1 MGEFIVAPKFP
12 QPTHY
17 SVFIRDLKLPCSS
30 MNDVLTLSV
39 GLKVDVPPD
48 LLADRYRFVVC
59 YDRVVQ
65 AAKAFADDEE
75 IANLLQLGERIAQ
88 RCLDDKRVC
97 EVSIALT
104 PVDEHGSGTGGIEL
118 HRARLGNAIHNH
130 TPVRIVA
137 NA

>member
-1 MGEFIVAPKFP
+1 MAPKFP

-17 SVFIRDLKLPCSS
+17 SVFIRDLKLPRGS

-39 GLKVDVPPD
+39 ELKVDVPPD

-59 YDRVVQ
+59 YDRVVKG
-65 AAKAFADDEE
+65 AKAFADDEE
-75 IANLLQLGERIAQ
+75 IVNLLQLGERIAEH
-88 RCLDDKRVC
+88 CLADDRVC

-104 PVDEHGSGTGGIEL
+104 PVDERGSGTDGIEL
-118 HRARLGNAIHNH
+118 HQARLGNAIHNH

>member
-1 MGEFIVAPKFP
+1 MAPKYP
-12 QPTHY
+12 QPTYY
-17 SVFIRDLKLPCSS
+17 SVFIRDLKLPCGS
-30 MNDVLTLSV
+30 MNDVLTLSAE
-39 GLKVDVPPD
+39 LKVDIPPD

-59 YDRVVQ
+59 YDRVVKG
-65 AAKAFADDEE
+65 AKAFADDEE
-75 IANLLQLGERIAQ
+75 IADLLHLGERIAQ
-88 RCLDDKRVC
+88 HCLEDERVC

-118 HRARLGNAIHNH
+118 HQARLDNVIHNQ